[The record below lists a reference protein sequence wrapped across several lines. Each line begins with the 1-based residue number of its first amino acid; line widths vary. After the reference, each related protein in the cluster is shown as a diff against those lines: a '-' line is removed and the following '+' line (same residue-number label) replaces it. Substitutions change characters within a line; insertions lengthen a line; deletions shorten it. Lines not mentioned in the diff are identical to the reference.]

1 MTTTH
6 QHRKLGGQFL
16 LEETRS
22 GGIFTPEDC
31 TDEHRMIR
39 RLARDFAQKEVL
51 PHNERLEGQDWDF
64 TVSLLKKAG
73 DLGLLAHSVPE
84 AYEGLGLDK
93 MTKVIVGEEVGQ
105 IGGYS
110 VMHLNH
116 TGIATLPITYF
127 GTQEQKA
134 KYLPKLASGEFLGAY
149 CLTEPAAGSDAL
161 GAKTTAKLNEEGT
174 HYLLNGT
181 KQFIT
186 NAGFA
191 DTFIV
196 YAKVD
201 GTKFTTFIVEKN
213 FPGLSLGPEE
223 NKMGIKSS
231 STRQVFFE
239 DCLVP
244 VENVL
249 GEVGRGHV
257 IAFNVLNLGR
267 FNLGA
272 AALGGAKAAFAEGV
286 KYAKSRVQFNRTL
299 ASFPA
304 TQEKLADMAARIY
317 AMESLEYRTAH
328 LLEGAL
334 GGLYEETDTRKI
346 AGALMEYAIECSI
359 CKVFGSE
366 TLQAVVDESLQLH
379 GGYGYMRE
387 YRIEQ
392 MYRDA
397 RINRVYEGTNEVNRL
412 LVPGL
417 LMKKASAGTLPVPD
431 AIERATAELFGD
443 APIAEGLLARE
454 RGMVNAVR
462 RVFLTLLGLAYEE
475 HQENLEAQQ
484 ETVMKLS
491 ELGIQLYAMESALLR
506 TEQAMAKQGEEQSAL
521 KRDLTAA
528 FLDDAFLQ
536 CEMLARKVLAGLLTA
551 ERVGEFRT
559 LIPQQFAGF
568 YPEGHVERK
577 RRIAERLIEGDGYT
591 S

>member
-1 MTTTH
+1 MTTLH
-6 QHRKLGGQFL
+6 QETRLGGQFL
-16 LEETRS
+16 LEEIRC
-22 GGIFTPEDC
+22 GGVFTPEDC

-51 PHNERLEGQDWDF
+51 PHNERLESQDWDF

-73 DLGLLAHSVPE
+73 ELGLLAHSVPE

-93 MTKVIVGEEVGQ
+93 ITKVIVGEEIGQ
-105 IGGYS
+105 VGGYS

-127 GTQEQKA
+127 GTDEQKA
-134 KYLPKLASGEFLGAY
+134 KYLPKLASGEYLGAY
-149 CLTEPAAGSDAL
+149 CLTEPSAGSDAL
-161 GAKTTAKLNEEGT
+161 GAKTTAKRNDAGT
-174 HYLLNGT
+174 HYILNGT

-201 GTKFTTFIVEKN
+201 GTKFTAFLVEKN

-223 NKMGIKSS
+223 HKMGIKSS

-244 VENVL
+244 VENLL

-272 AALGGAKAAFAEGV
+272 AALGGSKAAFAEGLR
-286 KYAKSRVQFNRTL
+286 YAKSRVQFNRPL

-304 TQEKLADMAARIY
+304 SQEKLADMAARIY

-328 LLEGAL
+328 LLESAL
-334 GGLYEETDTRKI
+334 GSLCAETDTRKI

-417 LMKKASAGTLPVPD
+417 LLKKASAGSLPVPD
-431 AIERATAELFGD
+431 AIEKATAELVGV
-443 APIAEGLLARE
+443 APEAEGPLARE
-454 RGMVNAVR
+454 RGMVNTVR
-462 RVFLTLLGLAYEE
+462 RVFLGLLGLAYEE
-475 HQENLEAQQ
+475 LQEKLEAEQ
-484 ETVMKLS
+484 EIVMKLS

-506 TEQAMAKQGEEQSAL
+506 TEQAVQKQGEEQTAL
-521 KRDLTAA
+521 KRDLTVA
-528 FLDDAFLQ
+528 FVEDAFLQ
-536 CEMLARKVLAGLLTA
+536 SEMLARKVLAGLLNA
-551 ERVGEFRT
+551 ERVGALRSRIGE
-559 LIPQQFAGF
+559 QFARF
-568 YPEGHVERK
+568 YPEGQIERK
-577 RRIAERLIEGDGYT
+577 RRIAERLIAADGYT

>member
-1 MTTTH
+1 MRSV
-6 QHRKLGGQFL
+6 QDQQAGGQFL
-16 LEETRS
+16 IGATAQ
-22 GGIFTPEDC
+22 GAVFTPEDF

-39 RLARDFAQKEVL
+39 QLARDFAQKEVL
-51 PHNERLEGQDWDF
+51 PHNERLESQDWDF

-73 DLGLLAHSVPE
+73 NLGLLAHSVPE

-93 MTKVIVGEEVGQ
+93 ITKVIVGEEIGQ

-127 GTQEQKA
+127 GTEEQKA
-134 KYLPKLASGEFLGAY
+134 KYLPKLASGEYLGAY

-161 GAKTTAKLNEEGT
+161 GAKTTAKLNAAGT
-174 HYLLNGT
+174 HYVLNGT

-201 GTKFTTFIVEKN
+201 GTQFTAFLVEKN

-231 STRQVFFE
+231 STRQVFLE

-244 VENVL
+244 VENLL

-272 AALGGAKAAFAEGV
+272 AALGGAKAAFAEGLR
-286 KYAKSRVQFNRTL
+286 YSKSRVQFNRPL
-299 ASFPA
+299 SSLPA
-304 TQEKLADMAARIY
+304 TQEKLATMAARLY

-328 LLEGAL
+328 LLEDAL
-334 GGLYEETDTRKI
+334 GGLYEETDPRVLAK
-346 AGALMEYAIECSI
+346 ALMEYAIECSI

-366 TLQAVVDESLQLH
+366 TLQATVDESLQLH

-417 LMKKASAGTLPVPD
+417 LIKKASAGALPVSD
-431 AIERATAELFGD
+431 AIERATAELFGE
-443 APIAEGLLARE
+443 APTAEGPQSRE
-454 RGMVNAVR
+454 RDMVSAVR

-475 HQENLEAQQ
+475 HQERLEAEQ

-506 TEQAMAKQGEEQSAL
+506 TERAIARNGEEREAL
-521 KRDLTAA
+521 KRDLTVA
-528 FLDDAFLQ
+528 FVDDAFLQ
-536 CEMLARKVLAGLLTA
+536 GEMLARQVLVNLLTA
-551 ERVGEFRT
+551 DRVGQFRT
-559 LIPQQFAGF
+559 LIPQQFARF
-568 YPEGHVERK
+568 YPDGTVDRK
-577 RRIAERLIEGDGYT
+577 RRIAKRQIEADSY
-591 S
+591 SC